1 MMEILNSIE
10 SINNFIK
17 ENRIS
22 MVYFSSNSCNVCINL
37 LPKIQELLKSY
48 PLIRYGKVEIDKVP
62 EAAGT
67 FSVFTLPC
75 ILAYIDGKEIIR
87 EARFISIMELKG
99 KIERYYEFL

>member
-1 MMEILNSIE
+1 MEILNSIE

-67 FSVFTLPC
+67 LSISTYLLYLVFLH
-75 ILAYIDGKEIIR
+75 I
-87 EARFISIMELKG
+87 
-99 KIERYYEFL
+99 